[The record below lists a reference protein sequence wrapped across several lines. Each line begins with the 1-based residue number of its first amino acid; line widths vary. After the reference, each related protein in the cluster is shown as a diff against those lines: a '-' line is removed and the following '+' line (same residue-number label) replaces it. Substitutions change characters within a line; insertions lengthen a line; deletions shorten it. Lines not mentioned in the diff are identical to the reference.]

1 LAFSGYKAREDER
14 AHKKKGNHRNERKK
28 REPRIE
34 GTRNKQAEIKKEE
47 TLKQAGE
54 IAGPPSELQ
63 LRGFQFPLSP
73 EHRLNTPNAQRH
85 SRGNEADSGGRK
97 RTPKEGNRGL
107 NPALV

>member
-1 LAFSGYKAREDER
+1 VKNQG
-14 AHKKKGNHRNERKK
+14 
-28 REPRIE
+28 RIE
-34 GTRNKQAEIKKEE
+34 KQK

-54 IAGPPSELQ
+54 IAGLPSELQ
-63 LRGFQFPLSP
+63 LKGFQFPLSP